1 VLNNLV
7 TGGAGFIGTHLVRLL
22 ADRGEGVRVVD
33 LREPVEPVPDVEYLQ
48 GSIQDRELLERA
60 AADCDRVYHLAA
72 HAGLWTLNKH
82 DFVDINVT
90 GTRNALA
97 AARAAGAQRFV
108 HTSTESV
115 LLKARRGEPQVVDER
130 TEIPFDELAGPYCTG
145 KALAERAVF
154 DAGRDDGLDIV
165 VCNPTV
171 PMGPGDPWL
180 TPPTRM
186 LLGFLRRRFPAWL
199 PTTLNVVD
207 ARDVAEGL
215 WLAAERGRSGARYI
229 LGGRDLEL
237 GELLHRLEAISGVAM
252 PSIRIPYPM
261 ALAVAH
267 VGEWVADHVTRRPP
281 AAPVT
286 GVRLA
291 GVNARFDNRATRAA
305 LDWHPRPLDESL
317 TESLADYRRRGLLA
331 ETGAA

>member
-22 ADRGEGVRVVD
+22 AGRGEGVRVVD
-33 LREPVEPVPDVEYLQ
+33 LREPVEPVPGAEYLQ
-48 GSIQDRELLERA
+48 GSIQDRKLLERA

-97 AARAAGAQRFV
+97 AARAAGAHCFV

-115 LLKARRGEPQVVDER
+115 LLRARRGQPQVVDER

-145 KALAERAVF
+145 KALAERAVL
-154 DAGRDDGLDIV
+154 DAERDDGMHVV

-171 PMGPGDPWL
+171 PVGPGDPWL

-186 LLGFLRRRFPAWL
+186 LLGFLQRRFPAWL

-207 ARDVAEGL
+207 ARDVAAGL
-215 WLAAERGRSGARYI
+215 WRAAERGRSGARYI

-237 GELLHRLEAISGVAM
+237 GELLHRLEAVSGVAM
-252 PSIRIPYPM
+252 PRFRIPYPM

-305 LDWHPRPLDESL
+305 LRWDPRPLDESL